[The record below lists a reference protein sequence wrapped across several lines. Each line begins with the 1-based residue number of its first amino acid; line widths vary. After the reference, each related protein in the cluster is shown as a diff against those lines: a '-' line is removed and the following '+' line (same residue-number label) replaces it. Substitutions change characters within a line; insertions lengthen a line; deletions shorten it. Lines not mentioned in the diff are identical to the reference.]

1 MKTMLRSVI
10 QIALLLAF
18 SAALNAL
25 VNWLHWPVPGS
36 IIGMVILF
44 ILLQTG
50 VVRLSW
56 IEAGANWL
64 LAELLLFFI
73 PSAVGVMDYGPMLE
87 HNGMSILLI
96 VLLGT
101 FIVMAV
107 TGLVATII
115 AKGKE
120 RKAS

>member
-1 MKTMLRSVI
+1 MKTVFRSVI
-10 QIALLLAF
+10 QIALLLVF

-73 PSAVGVMDYGPMLE
+73 PSAVGIMDYGPMLE

-120 RKAS
+120 RKSS

>member
-1 MKTMLRSVI
+1 MKTVFRSVI

-44 ILLQTG
+44 ILLQTR

-120 RKAS
+120 RRAS